1 VGQWDLEMKHK
12 VLIVFGLIFVGHCFN
27 LYRNRELPIPKIE
40 TYEITCEVSGEVYL
54 LRKQPKLK
62 KSIVYC
68 TKRKEN
74 VVVWVNWHVN
84 QIPEYTYRVDSY
96 KNYLKKNWVEQHYGY
111 RIAP

>member
-1 VGQWDLEMKHK
+1 MKHK

-27 LYRNRELPIPKIE
+27 LYRNRELPLPKIE

-96 KNYLKKNWVEQHYGY
+96 KNYLEKNWVEQHYGY

>member
-27 LYRNRELPIPKIE
+27 LYRNRELPLPKIE

-96 KNYLKKNWVEQHYGY
+96 KNYLEKNWVEQHYGY

>member
-1 VGQWDLEMKHK
+1 MGQWDLEMKHK

-27 LYRNRELPIPKIE
+27 LYRNRELPLPKIE

-96 KNYLKKNWVEQHYGY
+96 KNYLEKNWVEQHYGY

>member
-1 VGQWDLEMKHK
+1 MRIGIRMR
-12 VLIVFGLIFVGHCFN
+12 LILLFFLISCGEESLQPQV
-27 LYRNRELPIPKIE
+27 
-40 TYEITCEVSGEVYL
+40 YEITDEVSGEVYL
-54 LRKQPKLK
+54 LRKNPKLK

-84 QIPEYTYRVDSY
+84 QTPEYTYRVDSY
-96 KNYLKKNWVEQHYGY
+96 KNYLERTWVEQHYGY

>member
-27 LYRNRELPIPKIE
+27 LYRNRELPLLKIE

>member
-1 VGQWDLEMKHK
+1 MKYK
-12 VLIVFGLIFVGHCFN
+12 VLIVLGLIFGGHCFN
-27 LYRNRELPIPKIE
+27 LYSNSELPVPKIE
-40 TYEITCEVSGEVYL
+40 TYEIKDEVSGEVYL
-54 LRKQPKLK
+54 LRKKPVLK

-84 QIPEYTYRVDSY
+84 QTPEYTYRVDSY
-96 KNYLKKNWVEQHYGY
+96 KNYIERTWVEQHYGY

>member
-1 VGQWDLEMKHK
+1 MGQWDLEMKYK

-27 LYRNRELPIPKIE
+27 LYRNRELPLPKIE

-68 TKRKEN
+68 TKRKED

-96 KNYLKKNWVEQHYGY
+96 KNYLEKNWVEQHYGY

>member
-1 VGQWDLEMKHK
+1 MKYILLLL
-12 VLIVFGLIFVGHCFN
+12 LIMGCGEEALKPQV
-27 LYRNRELPIPKIE
+27 
-40 TYEITCEVSGEVYL
+40 YEITCEVTGEVYL
-54 LRKQPKLK
+54 LRKEPKLK

-84 QIPEYTYRVDSY
+84 QTPEYTYKVDSY
-96 KNYLKKNWVEQHYGY
+96 KNYLEKNWVEQHYGY

>member
-1 VGQWDLEMKHK
+1 MRIGIRMR
-12 VLIVFGLIFVGHCFN
+12 LILLFFLISCGEESLKPQV
-27 LYRNRELPIPKIE
+27 
-40 TYEITCEVSGEVYL
+40 YEITDEVSGEVYL
-54 LRKQPKLK
+54 LRKNPKLK

-84 QIPEYTYRVDSY
+84 QTPEYTYRVDSY
-96 KNYLKKNWVEQHYGY
+96 KNYLERTWVEQHYGY

>member
-1 VGQWDLEMKHK
+1 MRL
-12 VLIVFGLIFVGHCFN
+12 LILLLFLIGCGEESLQPQV
-27 LYRNRELPIPKIE
+27 
-40 TYEITCEVSGEVYL
+40 YEITCEVSGEVYL
-54 LRKQPKLK
+54 LRKKPVLK

-84 QIPEYTYRVDSY
+84 QTPEYTYKVDSY
-96 KNYLKKNWVEQHYGY
+96 KNYIERTWVEQHYGY